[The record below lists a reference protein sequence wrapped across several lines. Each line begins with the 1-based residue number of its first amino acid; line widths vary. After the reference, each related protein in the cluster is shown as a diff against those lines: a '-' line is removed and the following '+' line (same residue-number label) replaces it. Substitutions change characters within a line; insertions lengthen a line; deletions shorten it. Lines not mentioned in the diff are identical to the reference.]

1 MFSKLKNDILG
12 LHSAFSPIRGLTSLA
27 SLAFLSTSSHLQ
39 SQTVFSVPGANPLSF
54 NLFEQLTP
62 GGAITPVSTGFDVE
76 NFGSI
81 SRDGRFI
88 TFSSPDAIVSVNQ
101 VASSDLYRFDRATG
115 QTIKI
120 HENETL
126 ISSFNGRVTTTTAA
140 FNSMSPDGTFVIMN
154 EIVEIRE
161 NNLSLVRSG
170 SDLVAVPTNG
180 GLSRIIEMGNSN
192 DFDFLRAEFIGIS
205 WAPDSRSFVTS
216 GYVSDPN
223 SPNGLSLGIIEF
235 TRDGNDTFSRSR
247 VFSRPS
253 SNITA
258 YGISSNYQIYPAIS
272 PSGAAIAY
280 FSVFAP
286 DSAFLSQPFTASIV
300 VDSGNGPQVR
310 HTLPTGLF
318 PSGLTW
324 SADGT
329 QLIFSYGQQMQSQGP
344 GTFNAPS
351 TRNGT
356 EVVRAIA
363 SFGQDTTVRQLS
375 GINVGLLPSFPIAA
389 SPSNLPNDPP
399 ADLSSSNLSVTR
411 ASSGSGLTLQA
422 ENLEVSRTYTLR
434 AATDLNGTF
443 SSVGTYT
450 GTQIMNG
457 ISLPMNGPKRFYRL
471 EE

>member
-1 MFSKLKNDILG
+1 M
-12 LHSAFSPIRGLTSLA
+12 
-27 SLAFLSTSSHLQ
+27 
-39 SQTVFSVPGANPLSF
+39 
-54 NLFEQLTP
+54 
-62 GGAITPVSTGFDVE
+62 
-76 NFGSI
+76 
-81 SRDGRFI
+81 
-88 TFSSPDAIVSVNQ
+88 
-101 VASSDLYRFDRATG
+101 
-115 QTIKI
+115 
-120 HENETL
+120 
-126 ISSFNGRVTTTTAA
+126 
-140 FNSMSPDGTFVIMN
+140 
-154 EIVEIRE
+154 
-161 NNLSLVRSG
+161 
-170 SDLVAVPTNG
+170 
-180 GLSRIIEMGNSN
+180 
-192 DFDFLRAEFIGIS
+192 RAEFIGIS

-399 ADLSSSNLSVTR
+399 ADLSRSNLSVTR
-411 ASSGSGLTLQA
+411 ASSGSGLTLQT

-457 ISLPMNGPKRFYRL
+457 ISLPMNRPKRFYRL